1 MTENNRE
8 FEQTP
13 AILQLFHQYFKGAQ
27 KEGEGE
33 YLSPMEI
40 LNYLQKKSSIPL
52 SSSKVYHFGR
62 LLQNAVSPPSILT
75 KGLFI
80 K

>member
-1 MTENNRE
+1 
-8 FEQTP
+8 
-13 AILQLFHQYFKGAQ
+13 LQLFHQYFKGAQ

-62 LLQNAVSPPSILT
+62 LLQKCGIPSKHT
-75 KGLFI
+75 YKGTLYQVV
-80 K
+80 KLE